1 MVYESRYK
9 IIYASILTFSYSS
22 DSFFSKLYVEAFMSY
37 VLIPWLKP
45 FLIVVGSIAVIY
57 LVYIIFKY
65 ARGLKTSPRELWLVS
80 MSQVTEF
87 TAYSIMLMTLTL
99 FLSSDVGLS
108 DVAAGN
114 YMSTWNLCYTIL
126 IFGVGS
132 LVDAVGIKKVLVIG
146 TILAIF
152 SRFFLFVSTNFWVV
166 TIFGFVPQAVSVAFL
181 SPVISVAL
189 KRYTKHDTSAMGFAL
204 FYTLMNIGFAFG
216 GLIFDWIRGMFGEYG
231 NIVLPL
237 LGEISTYR
245 FILFAAFL
253 ISFPAMIF
261 ISLMRDGIDLNDDGV
276 LEFLPAKEKKEGNI
290 LIASLKTTGE
300 SFKDAKNIFIDVA
313 KQPAFWKFMAL
324 LGILL
329 GVNYV
334 FYHFHYT
341 FPKYGIRVLGE
352 GAKIGNI
359 YGVLNP
365 VIVIFFV
372 PLIGWLTR
380 NWTSYK
386 MITIGSM
393 ISALSVFFV
402 VLPDAFYAPIADS
415 AFGRLIWQEWLAV
428 PEGTPLSTIA
438 VYIALCFFVAFF
450 TVGEAIWS
458 PRLMEYTAKIAP
470 KGQEGSYLSLSL
482 LPKFISQPLVG
493 VMSGYLLKAYVPA
506 TEVVNEAGAKSL
518 VVGDISNHYMVWI
531 WVGAVALISP
541 LGMIIFGRF
550 LRGHEASS

>member
-1 MVYESRYK
+1 MAYVSLSWIYPFVYVVFGAAAVY
-9 IIYASILTFSYSS
+9 
-22 DSFFSKLYVEAFMSY
+22 
-37 VLIPWLKP
+37 LI
-45 FLIVVGSIAVIY
+45 
-57 LVYIIFKY
+57 YIITKY
-65 ARGLKTSPRELWLVS
+65 GVGLKSSPREIWFVS
-80 MSQVTEF
+80 ISQVTEF

-99 FLSSDVGLS
+99 WLSSDVGLS

-114 YMSTWNLCYTIL
+114 YMSTWNLTYTIL

-132 LVDAVGIKKVLVIG
+132 LVDAVGVKKVLVIG

-166 TIFGFVPQAVSVAFL
+166 TMLGFVPQAVSVAFL

-189 KRYTKHDTSAMGFAL
+189 KRYTKSDTSALGFAM
-204 FYTLMNIGFAFG
+204 FYTLMNIGFALG
-216 GLIFDWIRGMFGEYG
+216 GLIFDWIRQIYGEYG
-231 NIVLPL
+231 NVMIPL
-237 LGEISTYR
+237 LGEVSTYR
-245 FILFAAFL
+245 FILYVAFL
-253 ISFPAMIF
+253 ISFPGMFF
-261 ISLMRDGIDLNDDGV
+261 IAIMRDNIDLKDDGV
-276 LEFLPAKEKKEGNI
+276 LEIIPKKERKAGNMVVSI
-290 LIASLKTTGE
+290 MKTIEE
-300 SFKDAKNIFIDVA
+300 SFANAAKIFVDVA

-324 LGILL
+324 LAILL

-365 VIVIFFV
+365 VIIVFFV
-372 PLIGWLTR
+372 PLIAWLTR
-380 NWTSYK
+380 KWSSYK

-393 ISALSVFFV
+393 ISAASVFFV
-402 VLPDAFYAPIADS
+402 VLPDSFYAPIADTV
-415 AFGRLIWQEWLAV
+415 AGRLIWQEWLGVA
-428 PEGTPLSTIA
+428 EGTSISTIS
-438 VYIALCFFVAFF
+438 VYLALCFFVIFF

-493 VMSGYLLKAYVPA
+493 VMSGYLLQVYTPA
-506 TEVVNEAGAKSL
+506 TEVINEAGVKSQ
-518 VVGDISNHYMVWI
+518 VVGDTSQHYMIWI
-531 WVGAVALISP
+531 WVGAVAVISP
-541 LGMIIFGRF
+541 IGMIIFGKF